1 MRLADEDV
9 LQRHRQ
15 RLGRVRCVP
24 GIRPPALEQP
34 RGLAGVDAPTHGV
47 TRRRAPAAPAGSPT
61 CRIACEG
68 RGRTRPTVRNADPIH
83 TPCAPSA
90 SAAATCRPVP
100 MPPAAS
106 TGARPSRASTISGHS
121 TIEPISPVWP
131 PASWP
136 CATTMSTPLSTWRC
150 ACLALPASAATG
162 TPAPCT
168 WSMTSF
174 GGEPSALA
182 INLIG
187 CLSAT
192 STCDRGHRMQ
202 PAEHARGA
210 LLVVGQRRHPEV
222 GERLVDEIAVRLR
235 DQLVDVGGVPS
246 VGTLAGMTMSTP

>member
-1 MRLADEDV
+1 MPEWC
-9 LQRHRQ
+9 
-15 RLGRVRCVP
+15 GC
-24 GIRPPALEQP
+24 
-34 RGLAGVDAPTHGV
+34 
-47 TRRRAPAAPAGSPT
+47 
-61 CRIACEG
+61 
-68 RGRTRPTVRNADPIH
+68 RGRTRPRSGTLIPSTRPD
-83 TPCAPSA
+83 APSA

-131 PASWP
+131 PASCP

-162 TPAPCT
+162 TPASCT

-192 STCDRGHRMQ
+192 STCDRATECSQ
-202 PAEHARGA
+202 PSTPAERSSSSGSGGTPRSASVLSTKSRCACGIS
-210 LLVVGQRRHPEV
+210 LLMSA
-222 GERLVDEIAVRLR
+222 D
-235 DQLVDVGGVPS
+235 VPS
-246 VGTLAGMTMSTP
+246 VGILAGMTTSTP